1 MAALSPLLQIVIAA
15 VAIATAVTAL
25 TGPAT
30 APDVLLGVAGP
41 AVAACGAWTIV
52 ARMQRTA
59 PERTTQTMVGLMMA
73 KVLMF
78 GVYTAVLLGLRL
90 VTPAPF
96 VAGFAISFVALHA
109 IQAMHLRRLFVAN
122 I

>member
-15 VAIATAVTAL
+15 VAIATGVTAL
-25 TGPAT
+25 TGMPT

-41 AVAACGAWTIV
+41 AVAACAAWPIV
-52 ARMQRTA
+52 ARRQRTA

-73 KVLMF
+73 KVLLF
-78 GVYTAVLLGLRL
+78 GLYTAVLLGLRV

-96 VAGFAISFVALHA
+96 VAGFAIAFVALHV

>member
-1 MAALSPLLQIVIAA
+1 MSPLLQIVLAA
-15 VAIATAVTAL
+15 VTIATAVTAV
-25 TGPAT
+25 TGPAP
-30 APDVLLGVAGP
+30 AADGLLGVAAP
-41 AVAACGAWTIV
+41 AIAACGAGTIV

-73 KVLMF
+73 KVLVF

>member
-15 VAIATAVTAL
+15 AAIATAVTTL
-25 TGPAT
+25 TGAAS

-52 ARMQRTA
+52 ERMQRTA

-73 KVLMF
+73 KVLLF
-78 GVYTAVLLGLRL
+78 GVYAAVLLGLRV
-90 VTPAPF
+90 VTPVPF
-96 VAGFAISFVALHA
+96 VAGFAISFIALHV
-109 IQAMHLRRLFVAN
+109 IQAVHLRRLFVAN